1 MLELGVL
8 EFSYNL
14 STQEA
19 DAGELGPDW
28 EVFEE
33 INKRKCVWWEP
44 EKRKK
49 PVLLVGEEGTG
60 LIQPETWHLRLDS
73 L

>member
-1 MLELGVL
+1 M
-8 EFSYNL
+8 EFPYNL
-14 STQEA
+14 SIREA
-19 DAGELGPDW
+19 DAGELGSDW

-33 INKRKCVWWEP
+33 INKRKCVWWGP
-44 EKRKK
+44 EERKK